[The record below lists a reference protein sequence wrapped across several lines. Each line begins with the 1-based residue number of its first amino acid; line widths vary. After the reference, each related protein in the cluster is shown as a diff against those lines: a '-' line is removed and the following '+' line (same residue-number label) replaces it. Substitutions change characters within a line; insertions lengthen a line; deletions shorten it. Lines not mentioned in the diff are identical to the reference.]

1 MENPYKAYAGEE
13 EITDKGELLLEAYK
27 RMIEN
32 LKLAKSAMEEGNVK
46 LKAEI
51 LSKVTS
57 AIAVLQASLDF
68 EKGGE
73 IAENLN
79 KLYDFCMLELVKAN
93 ARNETER
100 IDNVIDIIS
109 TILDGFKNALKE
121 KK

>member
-1 MENPYKAYAGEE
+1 MSY
-13 EITDKGELLLEAYK
+13 TLHSLLFET
-27 RMIEN
+27 
-32 LKLAKSAMEEGNVK
+32 
-46 LKAEI
+46 
-51 LSKVTS
+51 TS
-57 AIAVLQASLDF
+57 NY
-68 EKGGE
+68 
-73 IAENLN
+73 AENLN